1 MKRFEGQVAV
11 VTGGASGIGEAIVRA
26 LLAEGASVAVLD
38 VNEPLLAERE
48 RELGPLLAGTVGDVT
63 DEQTVER
70 FTADCVERFGGID
83 AAFNVAGAS
92 RGGFVVDQALED
104 WQFTLDLC
112 LTGVLLSLKHEARH
126 MVQRGRGAIVNVSS
140 VCAHFPVHAGAAYCS
155 AKSGVEMLTKVAAL
169 ELSERGIRVNAV
181 LPGYTHT
188 PGMRMAEEAP
198 DLDREILASIPMR
211 RAARPDDI
219 AAPALFLATEE
230 ARYVAGASLVVDG
243 GWELAGCPDLRG
255 PTAGGR
261 HADD

>member
-1 MKRFEGQVAV
+1 MRRFEGQTAV
-11 VTGGASGIGEAIVRA
+11 VTGGASGIGEAIVRG
-26 LLAEGASVAVLD
+26 LLDEGATVAVLD
-38 VNEPLLAERE
+38 VNAPLLAERE
-48 RELGPLLAGTVGDVT
+48 RELGPSFAGTAGDVT
-63 DEQTVER
+63 DEATVEG
-70 FTADCVERFGGID
+70 FMAGCAERFGGID

-92 RGGFVVDQALED
+92 RGGLLVDHALED

-112 LTGVLLSLKHEARH
+112 LTGVMVSLKHEARH
-126 MVQRGRGAIVNVSS
+126 MAARGRGSIVNISS

-181 LPGYTHT
+181 LPGYTYT
-188 PGMRMAEEAP
+188 PGMRMAEDAP
-198 DLDREILASIPMR
+198 ELDREILEHIPMR

-255 PTAGGR
+255 PSR
-261 HADD
+261 